1 MPKKKNAVRSDGL
14 IQRQV
19 TINGKRKVFY
29 GHSDREINRKI
40 AEYREEKKRGAAGLM
55 PEAPRFAMY
64 PIPLLVSP
72 GFAACG

>member
-1 MPKKKNAVRSDGL
+1 MAKESKPRADGL

-40 AEYREEKKRGAAGLM
+40 AEYREE
-55 PEAPRFAMY
+55 
-64 PIPLLVSP
+64 
-72 GFAACG
+72 